1 MFSRQIHQVPAST
14 LHIRMTLHVPCDSI
28 NVLATTHHALSFP
41 PPSHALPAASSDE
54 QLLIT
59 DEVAQHKS
67 KINSLELQLFSS
79 ALSQIEAEV
88 TSPEFT
94 AAFAAASSG
103 TGIESFRTMNDMP
116 LDAQVPSAASFNDVA
131 SLLIP
136 PFLLTNSSALTSAT
150 VSSRHA
156 IPTFTFFAS
165 KPRTAKLP

>member
-14 LHIRMTLHVPCDSI
+14 LLIRMTLHVPCDSI
-28 NVLATTHHALSFP
+28 NVLATTRHALSFP
-41 PPSHALPAASSDE
+41 PPSHASPAASSDE

-59 DEVAQHKS
+59 DEV
-67 KINSLELQLFSS
+67 QLFSS

-94 AAFAAASSG
+94 AAFAAAASG
-103 TGIESFRTMNDMP
+103 NGIESFRTMNDMP
-116 LDAQVPSAASFNDVA
+116 LDTQVPSAASFNDVT

-156 IPTFTFFAS
+156 TPTFTFFAS

>member
-1 MFSRQIHQVPAST
+1 MSSTPTSARPTATLTDPEINFCWRKIKGERSSIDALEADSSGSRFNAAYPHDVACTMRFHQ
-14 LHIRMTLHVPCDSI
+14 RPC
-28 NVLATTHHALSFP
+28 HHTSFP
-41 PPSHALPAASSDE
+41 PPSHASPAASSDE
-54 QLLIT
+54 QLLIA

-94 AAFAAASSG
+94 AAFAAAASG

-136 PFLLTNSSALTSAT
+136 PSF
-150 VSSRHA
+150 
-156 IPTFTFFAS
+156 
-165 KPRTAKLP
+165 